1 MQSTKKGIKIL
12 AHTKSVKDILKDKDL
27 EFFKKI

>member
-12 AHTKSVKDILKDKDL
+12 AHTKSIKYILKDKDL
-27 EFFKKI
+27 EFF